1 MGVPPGAARGGGKER
16 DPRLGL
22 CSLKDNSVSR
32 TILVADDER
41 NIVDLVRMYLRN
53 EGFEIETAAN
63 GREALE
69 KARASQPSLVL
80 LDIMMPEIDGL
91 EVCRVLRKET
101 DIPVIM
107 LTARSD
113 DVDKVV
119 GLELGADDY
128 ISKPFNPREL
138 VARVKAVLRRSE
150 GGTRK
155 ANALEVGDLKVDIAG
170 REAAIAGRPIQLRA
184 KEFDLLVALAQ
195 HPGVAMARDR
205 LLNTVWGE
213 NFFGDARTLDVHIAW
228 LREKISGSTAKIT
241 TVWGFGY
248 KLVEDGG
255 GGPVTNSP

>member
-1 MGVPPGAARGGGKER
+1 MGVPPGAARGEGKER

-22 CSLKDNSVSR
+22 CSLKDTTVSR

-53 EGFEIETAAN
+53 EGFDIETAAN

-80 LDIMMPEIDGL
+80 LDIMMPEMDGL

-155 ANALEVGDLKVDIAG
+155 ANVLEVGDLKVDLAG
-170 REAAIAGRPIQLRA
+170 REAAIAGKPIHLRA

-195 HPGVAMARDR
+195 NPGVAMARDR

-228 LREKISGSTAKIT
+228 LREKISGATAKIT

-248 KLVEDGG
+248 KLVEE
-255 GGPVTNSP
+255 TEA